1 MDIVG
6 IGKKSLTD
14 EWEVKSRANKCEAMK
29 IRELVLSY
37 VKLTDGNIDGKKAPE
52 TVASELKE
60 ITIRL
65 TDLLMSSA
73 LNPAQ
78 RLAVLEKV
86 RKVSFGKFFPSMMQ
100 ESSDFNW
107 MKVEI
112 AKQAMGMKPL
122 PEISLTPKPR

>member
-52 TVASELKE
+52 TVAAELKE
-60 ITIRL
+60 ITTELTNLIVNDALSPEKRL
-65 TDLLMSSA
+65 I
-73 LNPAQ
+73 
-78 RLAVLEKV
+78 VLEKV
-86 RKVSFGKFFPSMMQ
+86 RKASFRNFFPSIRQ
-100 ESSDFNW
+100 ENPDFSW
-107 MKVEI
+107 SKVKI
-112 AKQAMGMKPL
+112 ARQAMGMKPL
-122 PEISLTPKPR
+122 PEKPLTLKPS